1 MGVKFS
7 CIRNDP
13 AQPSSDCDHG
23 TPDPQRARHISD
35 SALQS
40 SFCHHGSLAT
50 AFVPCVG
57 RGKMLHNLC
66 YYFLAVQVVSRH
78 EGVAALK
85 HLFRARTPGI
95 VLLIQGT
102 FTGEKSVLVRI
113 SARRPPK
120 SPHLQRQSSITI
132 VNSQSLK
139 KAIYFIYH
147 KVCGLEAATASGLM
161 HW

>member
-23 TPDPQRARHISD
+23 NPDPQRARHISD

-57 RGKMLHNLC
+57 RGKILHYLY

-113 SARRPPK
+113 FPRRPPK
-120 SPHLQRQSSITI
+120 SPHLYQLVYALIGEFTYI
-132 VNSQSLK
+132 
-139 KAIYFIYH
+139 
-147 KVCGLEAATASGLM
+147 
-161 HW
+161 